1 MKNLK
6 LVYKLALGFG
16 FVLLFTTVVAVTA
29 YIGLRLVTDAAENAA
44 TANDVARQMLEVRRQ
59 EKNFLLRGHTVLNN
73 NNLTAVEQ
81 LEEHVNALEVELSE
95 LRTRLADPQAQVLV
109 DDVDTHLTSY
119 KITFDQF
126 VQAEAIKAES
136 EAALATAAD
145 KAISVTSTMRDDLR
159 AKFQVDLRTN
169 ADIYTLR
176 DRWQKFA
183 DVDLL
188 AEGILEIQQA
198 EQIFI
203 KTKSRDSIAATDAKL
218 AEMATL
224 IESLKMRFTDAASD
238 GQLDEILASLQTY
251 QANFHAYIEAIDNQ
265 TVQESVLIADARLVQ
280 EVATEL
286 RANEDA
292 KVVATEQ
299 LTSQLIVVSA
309 LLAVLAGIGAAWLIT
324 RMVTRPVRQLQ
335 AVSEQIAAGDL
346 NVAIKAD
353 SKDELGAMTASFQ
366 QMIGYLKSMAHAAG
380 QIADGNLAV
389 EVTPQSTKDQ
399 LGVAFSGMV
408 HNLQQ
413 TVTDLQRSAET
424 VAAASEQLIQTADQS
439 GQATQ
444 QIAITID
451 QVAQGTAQQTAGIQ
465 RTQQIIADQSHAI
478 SDIATGAQY
487 QAEAVG
493 KVQRLLSERLMSS
506 INQVDETARQSEKSA
521 MQAKTVAQTGV
532 DAVRQ
537 TIEGMQVIAEATK
550 QVYQR
555 ISEMNQ
561 RSNEVGTIVQT
572 IDEIAERT
580 NLLALNAAIE
590 AARAGEHGR
599 GFAVVADEVRRLA
612 EQSARSA
619 GEITNLISILQRT
632 ASQAASSMDQSSRKV
647 EQGVSLAAGAEQ
659 SLGQIQQVVGEMG
672 VQIEWLTKAVTE
684 MSYSRDDLESTM
696 KQVAAVVEENTASTE
711 ELAAS
716 SDQVLQAIEDVSA
729 VSEQNSAAAAE
740 VSAGAEE
747 VSAQVEETVASA
759 GSLSRM
765 AVELRRIASRFR
777 LGETPT
783 TPYSEPLGT
792 ASSTPKTSLSLVTV
806 APSALVEVAQP
817 EPVFVHNG
825 VKVHS

>member
-6 LVYKLALGFG
+6 LGYKLALGFG

-59 EKNFLLRGHTVLNN
+59 EKNFLLRGHTVLND
-73 NNLTAVEQ
+73 NNLTTVEQ

-109 DDVDTHLTSY
+109 DDVDAHLTSY

-126 VQAEAIKAES
+126 VQAEVIKMES

-265 TVQESVLIADARLVQ
+265 TAQESVLIADARLVE

-292 KVVATEQ
+292 KVVATQQ

-335 AVSEQIAAGDL
+335 VVSEQIAAGDL
-346 NVAIKAD
+346 NIAIKAD

-389 EVTPQSTKDQ
+389 EVTPQSPNDQ

-478 SDIATGAQY
+478 SDMATGAQY

-493 KVQRLLSERLMSS
+493 KVQRLLSERLMTS

-632 ASQAASSMDQSSRKV
+632 AGQAASSMDQSSRKV

-684 MSYSRDDLESTM
+684 MSYSRDELESTM

-729 VSEQNSAAAAE
+729 VSEQNSAAAEE

-777 LGETPT
+777 LSDTPT
-783 TPYSEPLGT
+783 TPHSKLLST
-792 ASSTPKTSLSLVTV
+792 ASNTSKTSLSLVTV

-825 VKVHS
+825 DKVHS

>member
-684 MSYSRDDLESTM
+684 MSYSRDELESTM

-783 TPYSEPLGT
+783 TPYSELL
-792 ASSTPKTSLSLVTV
+792 STPSNTSKTSLSLVTV